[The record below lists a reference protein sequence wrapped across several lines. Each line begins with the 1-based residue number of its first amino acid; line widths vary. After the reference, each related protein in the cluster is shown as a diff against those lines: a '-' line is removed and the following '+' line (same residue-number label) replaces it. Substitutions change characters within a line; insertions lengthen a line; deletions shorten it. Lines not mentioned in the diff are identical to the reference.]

1 MVESS
6 GTFVLFFAWY
16 LAKALTMTAQDV
28 TLVISDLSSLGRL
41 NSGLDRG
48 AIVNLL
54 GDLSA
59 NQGLIRASEVE
70 LEFGFELKIKPEFRI
85 GEAEGDVVEFGLQVD
100 V

>member
-59 NQGLIRASEVE
+59 N
-70 LEFGFELKIKPEFRI
+70 
-85 GEAEGDVVEFGLQVD
+85 
-100 V
+100 